1 MAKFLGFLVFVLVA
15 TMGFGMLMFL
25 SLIRGLLDNT
35 CSCRKSKSEAMAY
48 KMIGHKEEE

>member
-15 TMGFGMLMFL
+15 TMGFGMLIFLAMFIGYWL
-25 SLIRGLLDNT
+25 TLLFVEKM
-35 CSCRKSKSEAMAY
+35 SPKLAH